1 MGPEPPFL
9 TEPQKPQ
16 SKSLMPPP
24 RQSRSCVIVVENLP
38 VPFDRR
44 VWQEAQALARA
55 GWLVSVICPAN
66 AAYPKRFE
74 VIDDVAIYGMRCRPR
89 GEERSPTSANTR
101 RRSFTNFGS

>member
-1 MGPEPPFL
+1 M
-9 TEPQKPQ
+9 
-16 SKSLMPPP
+16 PP

-74 VIDDVAIYGMRCRPR
+74 VIDDIAIYGTRCRPR
-89 GEERSPTSANTR
+89 GAGRSLTSANTLR
-101 RRSFTNFGS
+101 RFSMNSGS